1 MHTIGRDRDR
11 VRSWPILLMA
21 LPAFVAIWSGWVGL
35 GGLTGFGPITPLPGT
50 PVRDWTIDTAITLPV
65 GVEAYASYALYVWLS
80 APVSVRARVFARWS
94 AIGSLLLGAAG
105 QVAYHL
111 MVAAGIQRA
120 PWQVTALVACLP
132 VAVLGMGAALAH
144 LVSEDTDADTVG
156 VDTPPCPVSVSA
168 PASGV
173 VSVLA
178 VSELVADTDTAPA
191 VSGHAAVSTSE
202 RPDAD
207 TAPDTSTPDTDA
219 VPVSGHGTA
228 STAEPTAP
236 DTDTVVADTDTP
248 MASVSVDAVTP
259 DTVTVDTATG
269 TTDTDTSATPGA
281 TDTDLV
287 AQLHASGTRSLRGA
301 QAELHVGRARARRVL
316 TQAWP
321 DASGRALSH

>member
-1 MHTIGRDRDR
+1 MHGHTMSGHPVTRTGHTPGVHNTTGRDRDR

-80 APVSVRARVFARWS
+80 APVSARARAFARWS
-94 AIGSLLLGAAG
+94 AIGSLVLGAAG

-132 VAVLGMGAALAH
+132 VAVLGMGATLAH
-144 LVSEDTDADTVG
+144 LVREDTDADAVREDTDG

-178 VSELVADTDTAPA
+178 MSELVADTDTDAVPA
-191 VSGHAAVSTSE
+191 VSILE
-202 RPDAD
+202 RPDTD
-207 TAPDTSTPDTDA
+207 TAPDTSTPDTDT
-219 VPVSGHGTA
+219 VPASGHGTA
-228 STAEPTAP
+228 STAETTAP
-236 DTDTVVADTDTP
+236 DTVTVTVVADTGTP
-248 MASVSVDAVTP
+248 LASVSVS
-259 DTVTVDTATG
+259 
-269 TTDTDTSATPGA
+269 TD

-287 AQLHASGTRSLRGA
+287 ARLHASGTRSLRGA

-316 TQAWP
+316 AQAWP
-321 DASGRALSH
+321 DTGVTNQPTT